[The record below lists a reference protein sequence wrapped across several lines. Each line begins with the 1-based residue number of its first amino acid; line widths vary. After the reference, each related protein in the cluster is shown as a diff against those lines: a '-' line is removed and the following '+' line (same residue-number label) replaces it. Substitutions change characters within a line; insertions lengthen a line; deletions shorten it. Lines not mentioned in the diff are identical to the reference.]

1 MWVAEGEELV
11 PFGILEEVCLV
22 AGLFDKPV
30 AGVEE
35 RRIYLLRLCRR
46 QMPHIPLSRFAHHV
60 RGGSSSHRGRH

>member
-35 RRIYLLRLCRR
+35 RRIY
-46 QMPHIPLSRFAHHV
+46 FASV
-60 RGGSSSHRGRH
+60 VGRCLTSHFLDLPTM

>member
-22 AGLFDKPV
+22 AELFDKPV

-35 RRIYLLRLCRR
+35 RGSTYFASVVGRCLT
-46 QMPHIPLSRFAHHV
+46 LS
-60 RGGSSSHRGRH
+60 